1 VLVDLPSGGDAL
13 LLAESM
19 VVSDFIFAIDD
30 AHDGQIKTQGKVIDV
45 ITEDRRKYYGLDDAA
60 FPEPIDDGR
69 VMLLLLSIP

>member
-30 AHDGQIKTQGKVIDV
+30 VDNGQIKTQGRVIDE
-45 ITEDRRKYYGLDDAA
+45 ITGDQHKYYGLDNAA
-60 FPEPIDDGR
+60 FPEPTEDGR
-69 VMLLLLSIP
+69 VMLLLSIP